1 MTLRSVTR
9 PAGERMEMMTLSDIL
24 GGWVTISEGHW
35 VTLSEMDL
43 DRVTGGMQPWKVWN
57 VAGYK

>member
-1 MTLRSVTR
+1 MTLTTVTR

-24 GGWVTISEGHW
+24 GGWVTISEGHC
-35 VTLSEMDL
+35 VTLSEMDS
-43 DRVTGGMQPWKVWN
+43 VTGGMQPWKVWN